1 MRRLSFAVASALAV
15 VLGVSSCSSDAT
27 APAAADCA
35 DNTTSVN
42 AHTTVGDS
50 IVFDW
55 TPKCA
60 VALLVVEETM
70 GHDHWWIAGFNP
82 DSVDNPTT
90 SANRIAPRVTFGRV
104 PAKITDSFGPEPL
117 LAGTTYLVALWRVLP
132 SGSTLEC
139 QQKHGDACLVAVT
152 SFLR

>member
-1 MRRLSFAVASALAV
+1 MRRLSFAVACALA
-15 VLGVSSCSSDAT
+15 VSSCSRDAT
-27 APAAADCA
+27 APSSNACA

-42 AHTTVGDS
+42 ATISVADS

-55 TPKCA
+55 TPKCSI
-60 VALLVVEETM
+60 ALLVVEETM

-90 SANRIAPRVTFGRV
+90 GANRIAPRVTFGRV
-104 PAKITDSFGPEPL
+104 PATITDSFGPEPL
-117 LAGTTYLVALWRVLP
+117 VAGTTYIVALWRVLP

-139 QQKHGDACLVAVT
+139 QQKHGDACLVAVN
-152 SFLR
+152 SFQR